1 MFFLLSKVV
10 PQVMIRQVS
19 DHSIVQILNTREKE
33 KLKHFL
39 KLKQIPTAKYL
50 TIELPGKFIGHV
62 EMVLPVPFDPT
73 KKYPM
78 IVNAYCGP
86 GSQVTN

>member
-1 MFFLLSKVV
+1 MK
-10 PQVMIRQVS
+10 
-19 DHSIVQILNTREKE
+19 ILNTSEKE

-50 TIELPGKFIGHV
+50 TIELPGRFIGHV
-62 EMVLPVPFDPT
+62 EMVLPELFDPT

-78 IVNAYCGP
+78 IVNVYGGP